1 MAASTSWPEEEH
13 AMSELLLGNI
23 EDSTSDEEI
32 KAFLVKYGFPAFDAI
47 EHMPGDGSRPAV
59 MLTFKDVAP
68 ETLRSLQPRIQ
79 NMFWKNR
86 KISAQIMAERFT

>member
-1 MAASTSWPEEEH
+1 
-13 AMSELLLGNI
+13 MSEVLLGNV
-23 EDSTSDEEI
+23 EDDTSDEEI

-47 EHMPGDGSRPAV
+47 EHMSGDGSRPAV
-59 MLTFKDVAP
+59 LLTFKDVAS

-86 KISAQIMAERFT
+86 KINAQVMAERYS

>member
-1 MAASTSWPEEEH
+1 MA
-13 AMSELLLGNI
+13 ELLLGNV
-23 EDSTSDEEI
+23 EGGTSDDEI

-59 MLTFKDVAP
+59 LLTFKDVAP

-86 KISAQIMAERFT
+86 KINAQVMDERYT

>member
-1 MAASTSWPEEEH
+1 MA
-13 AMSELLLGNI
+13 ELLLGNV
-23 EDSTSDEEI
+23 DSGVSDDEI

-59 MLTFKDVAP
+59 LLTFKDLPP

-79 NMFWKNR
+79 NMFWMNR
-86 KISAQIMAERFT
+86 KISAQVMTERYT